1 MKTIIAT
8 SAENKGQNWK
18 NWTDK
23 QLIAGINGQW
33 TR

>member
-1 MKTIIAT
+1 MKTIIDT

-23 QLIAGINGQW
+23 QIMPGINGQ
-33 TR
+33 